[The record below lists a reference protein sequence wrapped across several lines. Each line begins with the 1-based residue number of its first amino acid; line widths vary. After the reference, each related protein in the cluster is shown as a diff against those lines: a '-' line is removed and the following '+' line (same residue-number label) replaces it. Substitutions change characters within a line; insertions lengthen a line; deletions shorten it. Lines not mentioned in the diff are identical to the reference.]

1 MESVKSSDTL
11 TAEWSYFR
19 AMNALVLLVSMCTWG
34 FIGEGNPFQ
43 LPILIMFIGAI
54 SVLALTVALLIAMAS
69 DQATP
74 WWYNLLITVVIVFVA
89 VYFSYFEAP
98 AAIEWMA
105 VCSAS
110 CFWIS
115 LQARGH

>member
-1 MESVKSSDTL
+1 
-11 TAEWSYFR
+11 
-19 AMNALVLLVSMCTWG
+19 
-34 FIGEGNPFQ
+34 
-43 LPILIMFIGAI
+43 MFIGAI